1 MNNKPGNIYAF
12 MYRMVTMLF
21 IVMGILGC
29 SETFSWAEPL
39 EGLIPK
45 RNLPKGWTLIHGPQT
60 YNKKTLFE
68 HINGQAELFL
78 QYGFRKSVFAI
89 YQNREKSESQIEV
102 DIYDMGNLVQ
112 AFGVFSRFRNEDRPG
127 GFGLESYL
135 DDHTAL
141 FYKSKYFVLLY
152 ATESNP
158 EFLKQFS
165 KLISSKISDPY
176 PSLKVLGY
184 FPKNGLKSGSIQYF
198 PEGLLGHQFLK
209 KGFHGTY
216 VEKVEVKIEDKNKAE
231 TADREFKLFLAV
243 FKDPQEATSA
253 LKVYKE
259 DLSKKGKI
267 SSENLLQFGTN
278 VLGGEDPYQGKII
291 VLQKGFYLL
300 GVVGFEKEEEARN
313 LLKEFIEKIK

>member
-1 MNNKPGNIYAF
+1 MI
-12 MYRMVTMLF
+12 LF
-21 IVMGILGC
+21 VLMGALVWCEASSGAI
-29 SETFSWAEPL
+29 PL
-39 EGLIPK
+39 ESLIPK
-45 RNLPKGWTLIHGPQT
+45 KDLPKEWSLIHGPQT

-78 QYGFRKSVFAI
+78 QYGFQRSAFAI
-89 YQNREKSESQIEV
+89 YQNKERSENQIEV
-102 DIYDMGNLVQ
+102 DIYDMGNVVQ

-158 EFLKQFS
+158 DSLRQFS
-165 KLISSKISDPY
+165 KLISSKILDSSPR
-176 PSLKVLGY
+176 LKVLSF

-198 PEGLLGHQFLK
+198 PEGLLGHKFLK

-216 VEKVEVKIEDKNKAE
+216 VEKVEVKGKVEDKNRAE
-231 TADREFKLFLAV
+231 TADKEIKLFLAV
-243 FKDPQEATSA
+243 FKDPQEATNA

-267 SSENLLQFGTN
+267 SSENLIRFGTT
-278 VLGGEDPYQGKII
+278 VLKGEDPYQGKVI

-300 GVVGFEKEEEARN
+300 GIIGFEEEENAEKH
-313 LLKEFIEKIK
+313 LKEFVENVK